1 MILIGILVHL
11 SQEEAGGGNA
21 GKPSLFKPDI
31 VAPGVRGSI
40 LAQVHMLQVRHFRH
54 HLLLGAAALLMEWG
68 IVKGNDDYLWGPKV
82 KAYLSTVQKQLPG
95 FSNGHNP
102 LTGWG
107 ALCVKI

>member
-1 MILIGILVHL
+1 MILIGILMHL
-11 SQEEAGGGNA
+11 SQEEGWEGMQGT
-21 GKPSLFKPDI
+21 SLFKPDI
-31 VAPGVRGSI
+31 VAPGVGGQSKHRYICYRYVIFDTPFVTG
-40 LAQVHMLQVRHFRH
+40 V
-54 HLLLGAAALLMEWG
+54 AALLMEWG
-68 IVKGNDDYLWGPKV
+68 IVKGNDDYLWGQKV